1 MVVSAVYAL
10 IFLDLAVLS
19 IVVLLISRGHSSTYK
34 SLHLSLLVAFIH
46 SGVSFSLPIVAANG
60 AASPGLFEGLDV
72 FASFVS
78 FWSFALLFLTFC
90 FILRDRFNAINAFVD
105 GAMGTIPFGLVGTY
119 YSIFGQLLIFGTTAA
134 ALFAIY
140 SYTSTFGV
148 ESSSSAHSNL
158 ENDIEK
164 RFHAYKSLYYTFV
177 AVLSLSG
184 LAIAALTTLVYRSMK
199 RASVYDK
206 VSLITLMHYF

>member
-78 FWSFALLFLTFC
+78 FCHSHFSSSHSALSFETDLMQSTHLSMVQWGPSPSVWSARTTVSSVCFLYLGRQQLHFSQFTA
-90 FILRDRFNAINAFVD
+90 ILR
-105 GAMGTIPFGLVGTY
+105 
-119 YSIFGQLLIFGTTAA
+119 
-134 ALFAIY
+134 
-140 SYTSTFGV
+140 
-148 ESSSSAHSNL
+148 HSEWNP
-158 ENDIEK
+158 
-164 RFHAYKSLYYTFV
+164 V
-177 AVLSLSG
+177 ARPIQILKMISRNGSMR
-184 LAIAALTTLVYRSMK
+184 TRVY
-199 RASVYDK
+199 
-206 VSLITLMHYF
+206 ITLLSRFCP